1 MENLPERWQELI
13 AQTEQFRPKAEILQ
27 LLFAQLEKDLNRSG
41 LELSFSEQA
50 PIEHWAECLA
60 VIVST
65 TDATT
70 LQQLFYFVDLPESII
85 VAITHADN
93 RSQLLSESI
102 LRRELVKIYFK
113 LYYSAGN

>member
-13 AQTEQFRPKAEILQ
+13 VKTEQFRSKTEILQ
-27 LLFAQLEKDLNRSG
+27 LLFAQLEKDFSRSG
-41 LELSFSEQA
+41 LELPFSEQDSV
-50 PIEHWAECLA
+50 EQWAECIA

-65 TDATT
+65 TDGTT